1 VTCRIATPTEP
12 ELLIEV
18 EKRLVAS
25 FPLSAFDEPTLEKL
39 RRGAIMVELERQEL
53 DGMRAITLIDA
64 EKRAVFRDRI
74 RIAET
79 RWA

>member
-1 VTCRIATPTEP
+1 MPTEP

-25 FPLSAFDEPTLEKL
+25 FPLSAFDEPTLQKL
-39 RRGAIMVELERQEL
+39 RRGEITVEL
-53 DGMRAITLIDA
+53 DGTRAITLIDA

-79 RWA
+79 RWG